1 MMFRFLAIFAAL
13 ILTSCG
19 EGSTTIGDSAT
30 SENRGEAVSRGQD
43 VNCGQYDYEI
53 IPSTSNLTVTQTATP
68 NILDIAPLVFKCVN
82 FEHSGIRKKG
92 DINVT
97 MHNGFFDSKDGRTL
111 DFYLDHPEFTAAGSE
126 YQVAEMSPQ
135 AFTASYN
142 RGEFPAVSLDYP
154 RIFGSSNSRHYSGN
168 IKVGEL
174 NYEGNSSITFDIVH
188 TVVFGRATLNGSR
201 QDLAE
206 PVKVKTHIKGTVE
219 FKGRIKGPTD

>member
-1 MMFRFLAIFAAL
+1 MFRFLVIFATL
-13 ILTSCG
+13 ILSSCS
-19 EGSTTIGDSAT
+19 EGSTPTGDSAT
-30 SENRGEAVSRGQD
+30 SENRGQAVSRDQEVD
-43 VNCGQYDYEI
+43 CGQYDYEVI
-53 IPSTSNLTVTQTATP
+53 SSTSNLTVTQTVTP
-68 NILDIAPLVFKCVN
+68 DIVDIAPLVFKCVN
-82 FEHSGIRKKG
+82 FEHTGLRKKG

-97 MHNGFFDSKDGRTL
+97 LHNGFFDSKERRTL

-188 TVVFGRATLNGSR
+188 TAVFGRATLNGSR

-206 PVKVKTHIKGTVE
+206 PVTVKTHIKGTVE